1 MFFRRKL
8 RNPVKIP
15 TKEVKE
21 WKYSVCNYCSTGCSI
36 ELGLNDE
43 GKVVTSRGVA
53 DADVNRGKLCIKG
66 ILEQEL
72 FESPGRGTV
81 PLLREKPQNA
91 FSPVSWDQVLDKS
104 AEKIKEIQERYGR
117 DSFAVVSTG
126 QLLTEEFYTLGKLVR
141 GCIGTNNYDGNTTL
155 CMASAVSGY
164 KRSFGSDGPPGCY
177 EDFEHTECLMA
188 FGSNLP
194 EQHPVLYWRLKEA
207 REKRHF
213 PMIVIDP
220 RVTMLAQWADI
231 HLPITPGTDCV
242 LINAMLYV
250 IFDEGLA
257 DEAYIDAHTNGI
269 EELREVVKGYDP
281 KVAQKI
287 CGIDEDTIRN
297 VARIYA
303 KSKASMSIWTMGINQ
318 STHGSDGVCNINNLN
333 LVTGNIGIPGG
344 TSLSITGQCNAMGT
358 REWSSCSGL
367 PGYRQL
373 EKPEHR
379 EEIGD
384 FWNVDPEFF
393 PKKIGLKQT
402 DIFPAI
408 ETGEIKGM
416 WLIATNP
423 LTSMA
428 NQPRIRKMME
438 KLEWLIVQD
447 VYQDVETVEYAN
459 AYFPAAVWA
468 EKQGC
473 HTNTERRVNLTRNAL
488 EPFADSKSDFWIF
501 NQMSKRFANAE
512 KMEFPDDTEQ
522 AFEEMKTLSVPKEGE
537 RRTLDISGMT
547 YEKIESERGLQWPYR
562 LRDAEVYRL
571 RDAEGSRLK
580 DAEGSSLKHAE
591 GSRLK
596 DAEGSS
602 LKHAEDSNIGSD
614 SKSYKGE
621 PRLYTDGV
629 FQTPNGKANLIAV
642 NFVNNN
648 ECPDDEY
655 PFWMNSGR
663 IVEHFHTRTRT
674 GKIGNINK
682 FNPTPY
688 MEINPDAAKEMG
700 LNAGDYV
707 RAVSRRGDAVVMV
720 QLTQRVPPNMVFI
733 PFHYHDC
740 VNRLTLGL
748 LDPYSRQ
755 PAFKQ
760 CAVKLEHV
768 DQKHAAE
775 LNKARRA
782 F

>member
-1 MFFRRKL
+1 MLFGRKN
-8 RNPVKIP
+8 RNPLKIP
-15 TKEVKE
+15 VKDVKQ

-36 ELGLNDE
+36 ELGLNAE

-66 ILEQEL
+66 ILEQDL

-81 PLLREKPQNA
+81 PLLRESNSDVL
-91 FSPVSWDQVLDKS
+91 SPVVWDEVLDKS
-104 AEKIKEIQERYGR
+104 AEKIKEIQQRYGK
-117 DSFAVVSTG
+117 DAFAVVSTG

-194 EQHPVLYWRLKEA
+194 EQHPIIYWRLKEA

-213 PMIVIDP
+213 PLIVIDP
-220 RVTMLAQWADI
+220 RVTMFAQWADI

-242 LINAMLYV
+242 LLNAMLFV
-250 IFDEGLA
+250 IFDEGLQ
-257 DEAYIDAHTNGI
+257 DQAYIDAHTNGI
-269 EELREVVKGYDP
+269 EALRETVKEYNP
-281 KVAQKI
+281 KHAQKI

-303 KSKASMSIWTMGINQ
+303 KSPASMSIWTMGINQ

-333 LVTGNIGIPGG
+333 LVTANIGVPGG

-373 EKPEHR
+373 ENEKHR
-379 EEIGD
+379 DEVGK

-393 PKKIGLKQT
+393 PKKVGLKQT

-408 ETGEIKGM
+408 ETGQIKGM
-416 WLIATNP
+416 WLVATNP

-447 VYQDVETVEYAN
+447 VYQDVETVDYAN

-488 EPFADSKSDFWIF
+488 KPYADSKSDFWIF
-501 NQMSKRFANAE
+501 NQMAKRFANS
-512 KMEFPDDTEQ
+512 MTMDFPEDTEK
-522 AFEEMKTLSVPKEGE
+522 AFDEMKVLSMPKNGE
-537 RRTLDISGMT
+537 RRTLDISGMS
-547 YEKIESERGLQWPYR
+547 YDKIESARGLQWPYAQA
-562 LRDAEVYRL
+562 D
-571 RDAEGSRLK
+571 
-580 DAEGSSLKHAE
+580 SSTNE
-591 GSRLK
+591 
-596 DAEGSS
+596 
-602 LKHAEDSNIGSD
+602 N
-614 SKSYKGE
+614 YKGAA
-621 PRLYTDGV
+621 RLYTDGI
-629 FQTPNGKANLIAV
+629 FQTADGKANLIPVA
-642 NFVNNN
+642 FVNNN
-648 ECPDDEY
+648 ECPDEEY

-663 IVEHFHTRTRT
+663 VVEHFHTRTRT

-682 FNPTPY
+682 FSPTPY
-688 MEINPDAAKEMG
+688 MEINPDAAKELS
-700 LNAGDYV
+700 LNNGDYV
-707 RAVSRRGDAVVMV
+707 RTVSRRGDAVVMV

-760 CAVKLEHV
+760 CAVKLEKV
-768 DQKHAAE
+768 DQAHAAE
-775 LNKARRA
+775 LNKARRS